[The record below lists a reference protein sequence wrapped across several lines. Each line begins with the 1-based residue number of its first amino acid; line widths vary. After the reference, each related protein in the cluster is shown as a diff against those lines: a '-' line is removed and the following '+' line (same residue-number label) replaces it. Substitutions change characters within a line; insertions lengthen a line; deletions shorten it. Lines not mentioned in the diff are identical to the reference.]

1 MLTVTEKFLSFTKR
15 TKVLTIIAKCIKLKI
30 VFKADSVLFVF
41 VERQSVLSVIGISC
55 NFLKLVGYYK

>member
-30 VFKADSVLFVF
+30 VFKADSALFVF